1 MKTTVIQIDPHDDLV
16 SIKDKMSWVKSARIL
31 LILPAKY
38 NPFENELSLKII
50 QRYALELGSIVG
62 LVSRNRQLNEVAENL
77 GIPYFSS
84 TVKAEKDGWFQK
96 KSSIPYE
103 KRFVKGLQNIISEK
117 ENVPKDSGKADP
129 STLAKI
135 ISLLLVMCA
144 FIGMVV
150 FIFPSA
156 IITIY
161 PIVNTQEVTVDFFA
175 DQQISTVQITGGIPA
190 RLISIE
196 RDGLLTKQSTGVVLI
211 PTQKASGSILV
222 TNLTAEE
229 LSIPANTVVSTKGDP
244 KIRFQ
249 TTREMVLPGGD
260 KNPVEIEIIALQ
272 PGLEGNVGTGSI
284 DKVEG
289 ELGQLISVQ
298 NTSATNGGESL
309 EVPAPSDA
317 DFDAIRAQLIEQLQ
331 KEAGKELSL
340 IPQKGERL
348 IDESIRIDKIVEEK
362 RMTATNSPSDLAS
375 YQMNISFSGL
385 VINTGD
391 EESLAKMILDSS
403 LPSTLIP
410 LNTQILIR
418 QIDRP
423 TQIDNEGVVWRV
435 NASRLVF
442 DRWEEANVLK
452 LITGRKIESAK
463 NIINN
468 SIPQV
473 RSATIEISPE
483 WWIWL
488 PLMPQRIQFR
498 YAGVE

>member
-1 MKTTVIQIDPHDDLV
+1 
-16 SIKDKMSWVKSARIL
+16 
-31 LILPAKY
+31 
-38 NPFENELSLKII
+38 
-50 QRYALELGSIVG
+50 
-62 LVSRNRQLNEVAENL
+62 
-77 GIPYFSS
+77 
-84 TVKAEKDGWFQK
+84 
-96 KSSIPYE
+96 
-103 KRFVKGLQNIISEK
+103 
-117 ENVPKDSGKADP
+117 
-129 STLAKI
+129 
-135 ISLLLVMCA
+135 
-144 FIGMVV
+144 
-150 FIFPSA
+150 
-156 IITIY
+156 
-161 PIVNTQEVTVDFFA
+161 
-175 DQQISTVQITGGIPA
+175 
-190 RLISIE
+190 
-196 RDGLLTKQSTGVVLI
+196 
-211 PTQKASGSILV
+211 
-222 TNLTAEE
+222 
-229 LSIPANTVVSTKGDP
+229 
-244 KIRFQ
+244 
-249 TTREMVLPGGD
+249 
-260 KNPVEIEIIALQ
+260 
-272 PGLEGNVGTGSI
+272 
-284 DKVEG
+284 
-289 ELGQLISVQ
+289 
-298 NTSATNGGESL
+298 
-309 EVPAPSDA
+309 
-317 DFDAIRAQLIEQLQ
+317 
-331 KEAGKELSL
+331 
-340 IPQKGERL
+340 
-348 IDESIRIDKIVEEK
+348 VEEK